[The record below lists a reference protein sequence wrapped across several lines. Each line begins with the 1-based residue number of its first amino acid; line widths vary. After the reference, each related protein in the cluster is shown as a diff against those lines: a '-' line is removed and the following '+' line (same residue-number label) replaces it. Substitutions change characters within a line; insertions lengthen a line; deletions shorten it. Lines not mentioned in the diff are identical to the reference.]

1 MPEPLLTVVVCTH
14 ERPADLERCLEALA
28 QLADL
33 VEVVVVDSAS
43 APPCRTVVDRFAGRF
58 PRLRY
63 EYEPEPGLSR
73 ARNRGL
79 ALARCELVAF
89 VDDDAAV
96 APDWARRIVVPF
108 ADPAVACVGGACLPL
123 FRAQRPEWLSDRLLQ
138 LAGITRYGAQPR
150 DVRGRSDYPFGAN
163 MCFRAGALR
172 TVGGFPEQL
181 GRTGASLLSG
191 EDTAAV
197 DAVRDA
203 GWRAR
208 LEPAAVVEHAVAA
221 ERCRSGYYWRRL
233 WWQGVTR
240 ARARRMR
247 GEGLRVLAAAP
258 VRVVLWVLR
267 RDRLYLYRLAE
278 TAGYTAERLAQ
289 ARARL

>member
-1 MPEPLLTVVVCTH
+1 MPEPILTVVVCTH

-28 QLADL
+28 RLADP

-43 APPCRTVVDRFAGRF
+43 APPCRGVVERFARRI
-58 PRLRY
+58 PHLRY
-63 EYEPEPGLSR
+63 AYEPQPGLSR

-79 ALARCELVAF
+79 ALTGTELIAF

-96 APDWARRIVVPF
+96 APDWARRIAAPF
-108 ADPAVACVGGACLPL
+108 ADRSVACVGGACVPL
-123 FRAQRPEWLSDRLLQ
+123 FRAPRPAWLSDRLLQ
-138 LAGITRYGAQPR
+138 LAGITRYGAHPR
-150 DVRGRSDYPFGAN
+150 DVRRRSDYPFGAN
-163 MCFRAGALR
+163 MCFRADALR
-172 TVGGFPEQL
+172 AVGVFPEQL

-197 DAVRDA
+197 DALRAA
-203 GWRAR
+203 GFRVR
-208 LEPAAVVEHAVAA
+208 LEPAAVVEHAVAP

-240 ARARRMR
+240 ARSRRAR
-247 GEGLRVLAAAP
+247 GEGLRLAAAAP
-258 VRVVLWVLR
+258 ARLLLWALR

-289 ARARL
+289 TRARL